1 MINDDNFTF
10 MSRYGSKNA
19 ILDFIKSDDYSPR
32 YHTDRLNINPFV
44 DPSIVDE
51 VKKINRHYT
60 PSFHSYRLYDPSS
73 EMESKAVSNY
83 HDATAYFNHPK
94 HTDDDLIRIHDK
106 HPEIHIQSESVGPK
120 FIQHL
125 ISKNDHQGLHDALLT
140 ASRKDV
146 HGIALEHIKKE
157 PIKMKSD
164 GLSLAL
170 AGNEHLSKEHQHE
183 IFNSTNHPDVI
194 ANLVRN
200 PNLDPDLA
208 FHIVRKHPDLHGL
221 FKIQKKNKIE
231 KYMKA
236 FEEIK
241 QANRNQDDQ

>member
-51 VKKINRHYT
+51 VKKINPRYT
-60 PSFHSYRLYDPSS
+60 PSFHSYRLYDPSP
-73 EMESKAVSNY
+73 EIESKAISNY

-94 HTDDDLIRIHDK
+94 HTDDDLIRIYDK
-106 HPEIHIQSESVGPK
+106 HPGVHIQSGSIGPK
-120 FIQHL
+120 FIRHL
-125 ISKNDHQGLHDALLT
+125 ISKNDHQGLRDAL
-140 ASRKDV
+140 AFSKSSDAHEAAMDHIRNESVD
-146 HGIALEHIKKE
+146 IKK
-157 PIKMKSD
+157 D
-164 GLSLAL
+164 GLKEAL
-170 AGNEHLSKEHQHE
+170 AGNRHLSKAHQHE
-183 IFNSTNHPDVI
+183 IFNSTKNPYVVDD
-194 ANLVRN
+194 LVRN

-208 FHIVRKHPDLHGL
+208 VHIVRKHPDLHEL
-221 FKIQKKNKIE
+221 FKVQKKNKIE

>member
-1 MINDDNFTF
+1 MINDDNFKF
-10 MSRYGSKNA
+10 MSRYGSKTA
-19 ILDFIKSDDYSPR
+19 ILDFIKSDDYSPH
-32 YHTDRLNINPFV
+32 YHTDKLNMNPFV

-51 VKKINRHYT
+51 VKKINPHYT
-60 PSFHSYRLYDPSS
+60 PSLHSHNLYNPSP
-73 EMESKAVSNY
+73 ELESKAVSNY

-94 HTDDDLIRIHDK
+94 HKDEDLVRLYDK
-106 HPEIHIQSESVGPK
+106 RPGVYIQSESVGPK

-125 ISKNDHQGLHDALLT
+125 ISKNDHQGLHDALAMT
-140 ASRKDV
+140 SRNDV
-146 HGIALEHIKKE
+146 HTIAIDHIKKE

-164 GLSLAL
+164 GLSLTL
-170 AGNEHLSKEHQHE
+170 AGNENLSKEHQHE

-194 ANLVRN
+194 EMLVRN
-200 PNLDPDLA
+200 RNLDPDLA

-221 FKIQKKNKIE
+221 FKVQKKNKIE